1 MPELEIDC
9 ITTAELVRAT
19 GISPHN
25 VDQFRKAGI
34 LRAFKGKP
42 EHGLGFNFYSLKDVL
57 NVAVALEL
65 KRRGFKTEQVI
76 GCLQW
81 LLERELPELKEQ
93 WEQGRVLMLAVG
105 DTPAFPRLL
114 SHTEVFDNPDVDLHA
129 TFQAGISVVLIDT
142 SEAPTSQHLVQLFV
156 EHVPRNLRQRLR
168 RHPEFLLPRLFPAP
182 HTHTASILR
191 QILREHQQT
200 R

>member
-34 LRAFKGKP
+34 LRPFKGKP
-42 EHGLGFNFYSLKDVL
+42 ENGLGFNFYSLKDVL

-65 KRRGFKTEQVI
+65 KRRGFKTEQVA

-81 LLERELPELKEQ
+81 LLERELPELREQ

-114 SHTEVFDNPDVDLHA
+114 SHTEVFDNPDIDLQA
-129 TFQAGISVVLIDT
+129 AFQAGISVVLIDT
-142 SEAPTSQHLVQLFV
+142 SEAYRQLAAKAT
-156 EHVPRNLRQRLR
+156 EIRHKELDRREQARIQAEERERRLK
-168 RHPEFLLPRLFPAP
+168 ELCCK
-182 HTHTASILR
+182 
-191 QILREHQQT
+191 
-200 R
+200 